1 MQKWRKRAGL
11 TVLLGLLVI
20 ASTALAAERLQ
31 VVVQKAPVRQAPQV
45 FGKIVFNLGY
55 GTWVTVQQRKS
66 GWLQVQAA
74 GKSGWLHES
83 AVARR
88 AARLV
93 AGTKQADVAASQQEL
108 TLAGK
113 GFNQQVEQAYRQ
125 KNRQLDYGTID
136 RMEAFSVDEGELWR
150 FVREGGLGGGGY
162 AH

>member
-1 MQKWRKRAGL
+1 MRKWQNRAG
-11 TVLLGLLVI
+11 VMVFLGLLLL
-20 ASTALAAERLQ
+20 ASTALAAESLQ
-31 VVVQKAPVRQAPQV
+31 VVVQKAPVRQTPQV
-45 FGKIVFNLGY
+45 FGRIIFNLGY
-55 GTWVTVQQRKS
+55 GARVNVQQRKN

-93 AGTKQADVAASQQEL
+93 AGNKKADVAASQQEL

-125 KNRQLDYGTID
+125 KNNRLDYVTID
-136 RMEAFSVDEGELWR
+136 RMESTVVDENELLQ
-150 FVREGGLGGGGY
+150 FVRAGGLGGGDY
-162 AH
+162 AN